1 MTPKLLGGD
10 TQTWANRLVKYLD
23 QVRSL
28 LARKVPGASAKEDGV
43 LLWDAENEYP
53 VVSKNGEFRQI
64 VLSDGQ
70 CFCSSTANQ
79 VATSANTAYSITF
92 NQSQATDGV
101 TISGDT
107 ITFSRSGAFL
117 ISFTA
122 QILSN
127 SGSSKNFWFF
137 PEINGVNVS
146 GSTMKASLH
155 DNNLT
160 TVVSRT
166 VLFNMSKNDTM
177 RAMWATDDVNGWLDA
192 TAATSFAPASPS
204 VTLSIIRVS
213 Q

>member
-1 MTPKLLGGD
+1 MTPKLIGD
-10 TQTWANRLVKYLD
+10 EIQVWANKLTRYLD
-23 QVRSL
+23 QTKSML
-28 LARKVPGASAKEDGV
+28 TRKLSTAKATEDGI
-43 LLWDAENEYP
+43 LLWDADNKYP
-53 VVSKNGEFRQI
+53 VVSKDGEFRQI

-70 CFCSSTANQ
+70 CFCSSTVNQ
-79 VATSANTAYSITF
+79 VAASANTAYSITF
-92 NQSQATDGV
+92 NQSQTTDGISV
-101 TISGDT
+101 SGDT
-107 ITFSRSGAFL
+107 ITFNRSGAFL
-117 ISFTA
+117 IAFTA
-122 QILSN
+122 QILS
-127 SGSSKNFWFF
+127 SSSSTKSFWFF
-137 PEINGVNVS
+137 PEINGVNAD

-192 TAATSFAPASPS
+192 AIATSFAPASPS